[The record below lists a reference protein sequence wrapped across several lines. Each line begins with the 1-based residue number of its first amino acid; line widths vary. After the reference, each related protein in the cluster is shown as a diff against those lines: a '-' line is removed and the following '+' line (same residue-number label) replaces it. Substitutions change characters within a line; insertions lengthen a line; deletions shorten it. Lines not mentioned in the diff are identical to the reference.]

1 VINERTRLMGERG
14 FSLVELLVAIVILG
28 IVTVP
33 ISNFF
38 IGYLKNTA
46 QTAGNL
52 NESHDAQ
59 IASAYWQQ
67 DVSSVGIHGPYD
79 PNSKTFPWQP
89 SVNVGTYSCTSSV
102 PNTTQVI
109 SMVWDQLDAAG
120 APGQTRVSYA
130 TRSADG
136 ENQLVRL
143 QCSASGVVNK
153 DTVVSHLLSGSVAVT
168 CFSSGH
174 VAMGSCSGTPVEIDM
189 AFSVRDP
196 SDDISYQ
203 ISLVGQRRQ
212 T

>member
-1 VINERTRLMGERG
+1 VTNERTRLRGERG
-14 FSLVELLVAIVILG
+14 FTLVELLVAIVILG

-52 NESHDAQ
+52 NESHDGQ

-67 DVSSVGIHGPYD
+67 DVSSVGVHDAYD
-79 PNSKTFPWQP
+79 SNSKTFPLQP
-89 SVNVGTYSCTSSV
+89 SVNVGTYPCVSSV
-102 PNTTQVI
+102 PNTTQII

-130 TRSADG
+130 TRSANG

-143 QCSASGVVNK
+143 QCSGSGTVDK
-153 DTVVSHLLSGSVAVT
+153 DTVISHLVSGSVAVT
-168 CFSSGH
+168 CFSAGH
-174 VAMGSCSGTPVEIDM
+174 VQMPACSGTPLEMDM

-196 SDDISYQ
+196 SGDTSYP
-203 ISLVGQRRQ
+203 ITLVGQRRQ